1 MKRVLYIGL
10 LLLVGL
16 LTLEG
21 CIKEDN
27 PVVAETRNISMT
39 MNVDTR
45 AGGSDINVDIE
56 SAINT
61 LRVYAFYGERKVGY
75 FYGNDKNLVVDGG
88 KLSFSMDL
96 DIPTMSFLEEPI
108 SFYLVANEETVSVYN
123 SPAWSPDMTR
133 MQLENY
139 CFRELNNP
147 RTALP
152 MVTVKDVMINP
163 NDIKESEVH
172 SEHWMWTG
180 GPIEFELERSVA
192 KLGMYFAAKEPDAD
206 LEVMQVEILPSG
218 LQDYSYMFAP
228 GHESENLKNVP
239 HSWQYGFSLI
249 NGGAVSIDKV
259 VTDDEYN
266 SYTPEDKKN
275 PEKISAAFT
284 DVLSAPTYMF
294 ENYYGSNNPNQQGA
308 NDTDGKGYV
317 LKVTYSVAGS
327 QSEKLIYLP
336 DVERNACYYVLNR
349 IGVDGIVSIVYNVA
363 DWENGGDYTVEW
375 WHPTHSF
382 TASASEVGDDYCKI
396 NYDIDHT
403 GEDAVN
409 GEGATFLFNMSAP
422 VGQIWVVSI
431 DNAQDFTL
439 WVDGKKASEGESGDT
454 TTADGKDHILKVT
467 AKNPNTIEERVTRLT
482 IKSVMWGEAN
492 SNLLINQD
500 LDFPGGGDFITI
512 TQNAL
517 N

>member
-180 GPIEFELERSVA
+180 GPIEFKLERSVA

-206 LEVMQVEILPSG
+206 LEVIQVEILPSG

-284 DVLSAPTYMF
+284 DVLSAPAYMF

-336 DVERNACYYVLNR
+336 DIERNACYYVLNR

-375 WHPTHSF
+375 GHPTHSF

-396 NYDIDHT
+396 NYDIDH
-403 GEDAVN
+403 DRSSN
-409 GEGATFLFNMSAP
+409 RNNNRFLICQPKGYFFGFPFAHITPPHTLIYLVARPDPIRFTEPVLTMAPRTASTVVGLTSGRILQISA
-422 VGQIWVVSI
+422 
-431 DNAQDFTL
+431 L
-439 WVDGKKASEGESGDT
+439 ESGVRLFRT
-454 TTADGKDHILKVT
+454 VASTRAFFVIFLPCTTA
-467 AKNPNTIEERVTRLT
+467 NRL
-482 IKSVMWGEAN
+482 S
-492 SNLLINQD
+492 SSL
-500 LDFPGGGDFITI
+500 
-512 TQNAL
+512 
-517 N
+517 

>member
-39 MNVDTR
+39 MNVNTR
-45 AGGSDINVDIE
+45 AGGSDMDDAIE
-56 SAINT
+56 NGINT
-61 LRVYAFYGERKVGY
+61 LRVYAFYDDKQVGY
-75 FYGNDKNLVVDGG
+75 FYGDDKSLTVAGG
-88 KLSFSMDL
+88 SVSFSMDL
-96 DIPTMSFLEEPI
+96 DIPTMSTL
-108 SFYLVANEETVSVYN
+108 SGRVYFYLVANEGTVSAYEA
-123 SPAWSPDMTR
+123 SAWKPEMSRT
-133 MQLENY
+133 QLEDY
-139 CFRELNNP
+139 RFSELNNS
-147 RTALP
+147 RTTLP
-152 MVTVKDVMINP
+152 MVTVKDVMIDPSN
-163 NDIKESEVH
+163 IKESEVH
-172 SEHWMWTG
+172 SGHWMWAG
-180 GPIEFELERSVA
+180 GPIEFKLERSVA
-192 KLGMYFAAKEPDAD
+192 KLGMYFAAKEAGAN
-206 LEVMQVEILPSG
+206 LNVIQVEILPSG

-228 GHESENLKNVP
+228 GHESDKLKNVS
-239 HSWQYGFSLI
+239 HSWQNGFSLI

-275 PEKISAAFT
+275 PEKISADFT
-284 DVLSAPTYMF
+284 DVLSAPAYMF
-294 ENYYGSNNPNQQGA
+294 ENYYGSNNPNEQGTD
-308 NDTDGKGYV
+308 DTDGKGYV
-317 LKVTYSVAGS
+317 LKVTYSIAGN

-349 IGVDGIVSIVYNVA
+349 IGIDGVVSVVYNVA
-363 DWENGGDYTVEW
+363 NWENGGDYTIEW
-375 WHPTHSF
+375 GHPTYTF
-382 TASASEVGDDYCKI
+382 AASASEIGDDYCKI

-409 GEGATFLFNMSAP
+409 GEGAAFVFNMSAP
-422 VGQIWVVSI
+422 EGQTWIASI

-439 WVDGKKASEGESGDT
+439 WVDGMKASGGESPGV
-454 TTADGKDHILKVT
+454 TTADGKDHNLKVT
-467 AKNPNTIEERVTRLT
+467 ANNPNGAEEKNTQLI

-492 SNLLINQD
+492 SNLPINNKD
-500 LDFPGGGDFITI
+500 EFPGGDSHVTI
-512 TQNAL
+512 TQNAV